1 MKTCPYCGAEYPDG
15 TPCCVI
21 DETPLSPPPAA
32 PQPQP
37 VHHPVT
43 ASSPRVEFEIP
54 PLTEE
59 QRQMDLVTL
68 VRCGTLISA
77 DLIAS
82 RLSAAGIETFIPDQS
97 VVQTI
102 GFNLNAVGYVRVQ
115 VSPADYDRAR
125 EIISGQ

>member
-15 TPCCVI
+15 TPCCTI

-32 PQPQP
+32 SR
-37 VHHPVT
+37 PVT
-43 ASSPRVEFEIP
+43 NPASNPSPRAEFEIP

-68 VRCGTLISA
+68 VRCGSLISA

-82 RLSAAGIETFIPDQS
+82 RLRAAGIETFIPDQS
-97 VVQTI
+97 LVQTM
-102 GFNLNAVGYVRVQ
+102 GYNLNVVGYVRVQ

-125 EIISGQ
+125 DIISG

>member
-15 TPCCVI
+15 TPCCTI
-21 DETPLSPPPAA
+21 DETPLSPPPAV
-32 PQPQP
+32 PCP
-37 VHHPVT
+37 VAHPVPKP
-43 ASSPRVEFEIP
+43 SPRAEFEIP

-59 QRQMDLVTL
+59 QMNMDLVTL

-82 RLSAAGIETFIPDQS
+82 QLRAVGIETFIPDQS
-97 VVQTI
+97 LVQTM

-115 VSPADYDRAR
+115 VSPADYDRAKD
-125 EIISGQ
+125 IISG